1 MNKFERLNPKLVS
14 VIKKFGYLKPTR
26 VQEKAIPL
34 ILENYHVLIISATGS
49 GKTEAAFFPIYSK
62 ILDNGLEK
70 FERTFVLYITP
81 LRALNR
87 DILRRME
94 KIAKSLGIKV
104 SIRHGDTPKSERRK
118 LVKNPPHVLIT
129 TPETFQFLL
138 VGPRSREILRNIR
151 WVVVDEI
158 HEIISNKRGI
168 ALAVA
173 LERLAKLCKHRI
185 QRIGLSATIGD
196 IDLAKK
202 FLGGFRHVEVVIE
215 DFIKPMNIAVEYPT
229 ITQEDKISSN
239 NYGVKPGFIARLR
252 RIKEL
257 ISNIRSSVVFTN
269 TRDLAEIVG
278 LKLKAIFNIDVAVHH
293 GSLSREVRV
302 KAEEKLRKGEVKT
315 VIATSSLELGID
327 IGYIDFVVQ
336 YGSPRQAVKLI
347 HRVGRSG
354 HREFEVSKGVVIPAE
369 SLDDV
374 LESAVIVRRA
384 LRGNLEKPVVFTN
397 SLDVLAHQIVGLV
410 LEYRALSV
418 DEIYSLI
425 KKAYPYKNLK
435 PELLKEVISLLSNM
449 RLVMLSGN
457 IIKRTN
463 KSWKYY
469 YEVSMIPD
477 VKQYVV
483 KNAITGETV
492 GMLDEKF
499 VIINCEPGSRF
510 ILSGRTWEVVGLDGA
525 YVYVK
530 PAAENVGILPWWE
543 GEIIPVDF
551 KVSREVGALKRRLA
565 DGDYNALL
573 AYPINP
579 NAKKIIIRK
588 INEQKRKTGFVPS
601 DRNIVIES
609 LGKITIIHVH
619 LGNKGNFTLS
629 TVISHMLKNQGFS
642 VDAKNDPYRIF
653 IISDKPLKAN
663 IIVKTLKSICSAST
677 AELREILE
685 REIVEDRLYLWF
697 LFNVAKRFGALKRD
711 VSFSEVMRILPAYK
725 DTLIGLE
732 ALNEMLLSKADLTP
746 VVNVLNGI
754 RKGKVNIMVYEN
766 SEPMPLTLDLFKTQ
780 TLYSEIMYK
789 VPSMIEVFKKRIL
802 SKKVKLVCIM
812 CGQTYGIVRIEN
824 LPRRV
829 TCKKCGSGFLTVL
842 SPSDTDTEYII
853 KKRIKGVRLSADE
866 KAILKE
872 EVLKADL
879 VLRYGKYAIIALS
892 TYGVG
897 AKTAAKVIGE
907 IIYGEESF
915 FKALLDAEL
924 NFLRTRKYWGT

>member
-1 MNKFERLNPKLVS
+1 MSEFRRLNPKLVS

-62 ILDNGLEK
+62 ILDNCLEN
-70 FERTFVLYITP
+70 FERTFALYITP

-87 DILRRME
+87 DILRRMGI
-94 KIAKSLGIKV
+94 IAKNLGIKV
-104 SIRHGDTPKSERRK
+104 SVRHGDTPKSERRK

-138 VGPRSREILRNIR
+138 VGPRSREMLRNIR

-158 HEIISNKRGI
+158 HEIIGSKRGV

-173 LERLAKLCKHRI
+173 LERLVKLCKHRI

-202 FLGGFRHVEVVIE
+202 FLGGFRHVEVIAE
-215 DFIKPMNIAVEYPT
+215 DLIKPMNITVEYPAV
-229 ITQEDKISSN
+229 TQEDKMLAN
-239 NYGVKPGFIARLR
+239 NYGVKPEFIAKLR
-252 RIKEL
+252 RVKEL
-257 ISNIRSSVVFTN
+257 ISNTRSSVVFTN

-278 LKLKAIFNIDVAVHH
+278 LKLREIFNINVAVHH
-293 GSLSREVRV
+293 GSLSRDVRV
-302 KAEEKLRKGEVKT
+302 EAEEKLRKGEVKT

-327 IGYIDFVVQ
+327 IGYIDFTVQ
-336 YGSPRQAVKLI
+336 YCSPRQAIKLI
-347 HRVGRSG
+347 HRIGRSG

-369 SLDDV
+369 GLDDI
-374 LESAVIVRRA
+374 LESAVIVSRA
-384 LRGNLEKPVVFTN
+384 LRGNLEKPVVLTN

-410 LEYRALSV
+410 LEYGALSV
-418 DEIYSLI
+418 KEIHSLI
-425 KKAYPYKNLK
+425 KKSYPYRNLK
-435 PELLKEVISLLSNM
+435 LELLKEVISLLNNM
-449 RLVMLSGN
+449 RLVRLNGD
-457 IIKRTN
+457 IVKRTN
-463 KSWKYY
+463 KSWRYY

-477 VKQYVV
+477 IKQYAV
-483 KNAITGETV
+483 KNAITGETI

-499 VIINCEPGSRF
+499 VIVNCEAGSKF
-510 ILSGRTWEVVGLDGA
+510 ILSGKTWEVVGLDEN

-530 PAAENVGILPWWE
+530 PAAGNIGVLPWWE

-565 DGDYNALL
+565 NGDYNALL
-573 AYPINP
+573 TYSINS
-579 NAKKIIIRK
+579 NAREIIIRK
-588 INEQKRKTGFVPS
+588 INEQKRKVGFVPS
-601 DRNIVIES
+601 DKNVVIES
-609 LGKITIIHVH
+609 LGKIAIIHAH
-619 LGNKGNFTLS
+619 LGSKGNFTLS
-629 TVISHMLKNQGFS
+629 TIISHMLKNQGFS
-642 VDAKNDPYRIF
+642 VNARNDPYRVV
-653 IISDKPLKAN
+653 IISNKPLKAN
-663 IIVKTLKSICSAST
+663 IIVETLKSICSVSIT
-677 AELREILE
+677 ELREILKE
-685 REIVEDRLYLWF
+685 EIVENRLYLWF

-711 VSFSEVMRILPAYK
+711 ISFSEALKILPAYK

-732 ALNEMLLSKADLTP
+732 ALNEILLSKTDLTP
-746 VVNVLNGI
+746 VINVLNGMK
-754 RKGKVNIMVYEN
+754 KGRVNIMVYEN

-802 SKKVKLVCIM
+802 SKKIKLVCVM
-812 CGQTYGIVRIEN
+812 CGQTYGIVRVEDV
-824 LPRRV
+824 PGRV
-829 TCKKCGSGFLTVL
+829 ACKKCGSGFLTVL
-842 SPSDTDTEYII
+842 SPSDTDVEYVI
-853 KKRIKGVRLSADE
+853 KKRIKGIRLNAYE
-866 KAILKE
+866 KAVLKE
-872 EVLKADL
+872 EILKADL
-879 VLRYGKYAIIALS
+879 VLRYGKYAVIALS

-907 IIYGEESF
+907 IVYDEESF

-924 NFLRTRKYWGT
+924 NFLRTRKYWST